1 VTTETETETDTG
13 IVPLFWPGPSLRPD
27 YPHFVANIN
36 DEVTLWA
43 DTTLRDFR
51 VYPINSIGWEISFN
65 HQGPYIVGAYSP
77 TIEIV
82 TEHTRVGYD
91 AVYRNRE
98 TILLYVAMLTK

>member
-1 VTTETETETDTG
+1 MTD

-27 YPHFVANIN
+27 FPRFVANIN

-43 DTTLRDFR
+43 DEKLKDFR
-51 VYPINSIGWEISFN
+51 VYPTNHIGWEIGIN
-65 HQGPYIVGAYSP
+65 YEGPYIVGAYGP
-77 TIEIV
+77 TLQGV

-98 TILLYVAMLTK
+98 AILTYVAMLTN